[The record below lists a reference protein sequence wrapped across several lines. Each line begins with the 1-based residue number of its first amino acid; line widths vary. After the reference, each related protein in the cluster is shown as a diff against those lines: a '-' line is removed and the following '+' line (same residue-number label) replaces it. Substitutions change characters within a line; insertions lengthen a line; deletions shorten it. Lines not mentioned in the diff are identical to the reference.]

1 MLAVET
7 MQPLHALS
15 VHEEM
20 ELLGVMV
27 IVYGLMN
34 NVFQKVKFKI
44 TLFKLQDQISYWPC
58 ARITQ
63 NLNGRLPDVFCNF
76 EVEALIKKS

>member
-1 MLAVET
+1 MKTDKIRSSNYITSILQVLAVEI

-34 NVFQKVKFKI
+34 NVFQKVKSKVP
-44 TLFKLQDQISYWPC
+44 S
-58 ARITQ
+58 
-63 NLNGRLPDVFCNF
+63 LNF
-76 EVEALIKKS
+76 

>member
-1 MLAVET
+1 MEI

-34 NVFQKVKFKI
+34 NVFQKVKLKVPCFNFKI
-44 TLFKLQDQISYWPC
+44 RLAIDPLTLFSM
-58 ARITQ
+58 
-63 NLNGRLPDVFCNF
+63 
-76 EVEALIKKS
+76 

>member
-1 MLAVET
+1 MLAVEI

-34 NVFQKVKFKI
+34 NVFQKVKLKVPSLNFKI
-44 TLFKLQDQISYWPC
+44 RLAIDPVTLF
-58 ARITQ
+58 
-63 NLNGRLPDVFCNF
+63 GM
-76 EVEALIKKS
+76 

>member
-1 MLAVET
+1 MEI

-34 NVFQKVKFKI
+34 NVFQKVRLKVTSLNFQI
-44 TLFKLQDQISYWPC
+44 RLDIDPVTFFVVESFKL
-58 ARITQ
+58 
-63 NLNGRLPDVFCNF
+63 
-76 EVEALIKKS
+76 

>member
-1 MLAVET
+1 MEI

-34 NVFQKVKFKI
+34 NVFQKVKLKLPSLNFKI
-44 TLFKLQDQISYWPC
+44 RLAIDPVQGLLKTWMADSQTFFVTLK
-58 ARITQ
+58 
-63 NLNGRLPDVFCNF
+63 
-76 EVEALIKKS
+76 

>member
-1 MLAVET
+1 MLAVEI

-34 NVFQKVKFKI
+34 NVFQKVKLKVPSLNFKI
-44 TLFKLQDQISYWPC
+44 RLAIDPVTLFSM
-58 ARITQ
+58 
-63 NLNGRLPDVFCNF
+63 
-76 EVEALIKKS
+76 

>member
-1 MLAVET
+1 MEI

-34 NVFQKVKFKI
+34 NVFQKLKLKVPSLNFKI
-44 TLFKLQDQISYWPC
+44 RLPIEPVTLFSM
-58 ARITQ
+58 
-63 NLNGRLPDVFCNF
+63 
-76 EVEALIKKS
+76 

>member
-1 MLAVET
+1 MEI

-34 NVFQKVKFKI
+34 NVFQKVKLKVPSLNFKI
-44 TLFKLQDQISYWPC
+44 RLAVDPVTLFSM
-58 ARITQ
+58 
-63 NLNGRLPDVFCNF
+63 
-76 EVEALIKKS
+76 

>member
-1 MLAVET
+1 MEI

-27 IVYGLMN
+27 IVYGQMN
-34 NVFQKVKFKI
+34 NVFQKMKLKVPSLNFKI
-44 TLFKLQDQISYWPC
+44 KLAIDPVTLF
-58 ARITQ
+58 
-63 NLNGRLPDVFCNF
+63 GM
-76 EVEALIKKS
+76 

>member
-1 MLAVET
+1 

-34 NVFQKVKFKI
+34 NVFQKVKLKVPSLNFKI
-44 TLFKLQDQISYWPC
+44 ILAIDPVTLFSM
-58 ARITQ
+58 
-63 NLNGRLPDVFCNF
+63 
-76 EVEALIKKS
+76 

>member
-1 MLAVET
+1 MLAVEI

-34 NVFQKVKFKI
+34 NVFQKVRLKVPSLNLQI
-44 TLFKLQDQISYWPC
+44 RLDIDPVTLFSM
-58 ARITQ
+58 
-63 NLNGRLPDVFCNF
+63 
-76 EVEALIKKS
+76 